1 MFLRAAKRVKQAV
14 PAATFLLAGEGEL
27 MASLRALSNELG
39 IGDRYSVSG
48 PMRCCCRAAEHF
60 GCVCPEFEG

>member
-39 IGDRYSVSG
+39 IGDSTVFLGRCDAVAELLSISDVVS
-48 PMRCCCRAAEHF
+48 
-60 GCVCPEFEG
+60 